1 MTTITQVL
9 DGIRDAIRT
18 GLAADVLAG
27 RTYSLSP
34 DSINPPTAVVV
45 PAPGDFL
52 FYDDTYDGTDNFA
65 VIVKILN
72 GTQDSTSSQSLLLG
86 YMAKTGA
93 TSVRAAILADH
104 TLGGICSYMQI
115 PTAQNFG
122 DVEWA
127 GQQFLGFELPVA
139 VFT

>member
-9 DGIRDAIRT
+9 DGIAAAIRT
-18 GLAADVLAG
+18 GLATDVLAG

-127 GQQFLGFELPVA
+127 GEQFLGFELPVA

>member
-9 DGIRDAIRT
+9 DGIAAAIRT
-18 GLAADVLAG
+18 GLATDVLAG

-65 VIVKILN
+65 VVVKILN

>member
-9 DGIRDAIRT
+9 DGIAAAIRT
-18 GLAADVLAG
+18 GIATDVLAG
-27 RTYSLSP
+27 RTYSVSP